1 MYAMTKRLVLA
12 SGNLGKLAEFSRFL
26 EPLGFVLC
34 NQTELGISEAEEPYV
49 TFIENA
55 LAKARH
61 VARES
66 GLPALADDSGIC
78 VPVLGGAP
86 GVLSARFA
94 GEPKS
99 DQANNSKLV
108 AELRNH
114 TNKSA
119 YYYCA
124 LVYIRSA
131 DDPQPV
137 IAEGRWDG
145 EIIETA
151 RGQGGFG
158 YDPHFWLPR
167 LGKTAAELD
176 PSEKNQLSHR
186 GQALRQLVEKLS

>member
-1 MYAMTKRLVLA
+1 MTKRLVLA
-12 SGNLGKLAEFSRFL
+12 SGNLGKLAEFSRL
-26 EPLGFVLC
+26 LQPLGFDLC
-34 NQTELGISEAEEPYV
+34 TQTELGISEADEPYL

-61 VARES
+61 VARLS

-78 VPVLGGAP
+78 VPALAGAP

-99 DQANNSKLV
+99 DLANNAKLV
-108 AELRNH
+108 AELRTH

-124 LVYIRSA
+124 LVYLRSA

-145 EIIETA
+145 EIIDTA

-158 YDPHFWLPR
+158 YDPHFWLPS
-167 LGKTAAELD
+167 LAKTAAELD
-176 PSEKNQLSHR
+176 ADEKNRLSHR
-186 GQALRQLVEKLS
+186 GQALRELVAKLS

>member
-1 MYAMTKRLVLA
+1 MTKRLVLA
-12 SGNLGKLAEFSRFL
+12 SGNLGKLAEFSRL
-26 EPLGFVLC
+26 LHPLGFDLC
-34 NQTELGISEAEEPYV
+34 TQTELGISEADEPYV

-61 VARES
+61 VAHLS

-78 VPVLGGAP
+78 VPALAGAP
-86 GVLSARFA
+86 GVHSARFA

-99 DQANNSKLV
+99 DQANNAKLV
-108 AELRNH
+108 AELRSH

-124 LVYIRSA
+124 LVYLRSA

-145 EIIETA
+145 EIIDTA

-158 YDPHFWLPR
+158 YDPHFWLPS
-167 LGKTAAELD
+167 LAKTAAELD
-176 PSEKNQLSHR
+176 
-186 GQALRQLVEKLS
+186 AD

>member
-1 MYAMTKRLVLA
+1 MTKRLVLA
-12 SGNLGKLAEFSRFL
+12 SGYIGKLAEFSRFL
-26 EPLGFVLC
+26 EPLGFALC

-86 GVLSARFA
+86 GVFSARFA

-158 YDPHFWLPR
+158 YDPHFWLPT

-186 GQALRQLVEKLS
+186 GQALRQLVTKLS